1 MTDDHP
7 ERCAYCGAWIEG
19 KHKCDP
25 ARAKRFE
32 SARKADRDRVTRR
45 RTEGERIFEGF
56 RMLEE
61 DGE

>member
-1 MTDDHP
+1 MNGDRP

-25 ARAKRFE
+25 ARARRFE

-45 RTEGERIFEGF
+45 RTEGERLYEGLK
-56 RMLEE
+56 MLGGDEE
-61 DGE
+61 